1 MADITIFEK
10 NAKKRLLTAI
20 TSVQGS
26 LDDLRSSIN
35 DREHHGML
43 TWHVEHIKNQIKL
56 IEWLSA
62 EYSYS
67 HTDEIKR
74 ESVKRTETTTKSTTL
89 NGDGWGLESE
99 NESFSANG
107 QSNE

>member
-26 LDDLRSSIN
+26 LDVLRSSIN
-35 DREHHGML
+35 DREHHQL
-43 TWHVEHIKNQIKL
+43 LSWHVDHIKNQMKL
-56 IEWLSA
+56 ISWLTA
-62 EYSYS
+62 EYEYAR
-67 HTDEIKR
+67 TDEIKR
-74 ESVKRTETTTKSTTL
+74 ESAKRTETTTKSTTL
-89 NGDGWGLESE
+89 SGDGWGLESE